1 MSEREEHRVLPRTPD
16 AEPSKVTPS
25 VLFGPSNII
34 TRCRTN
40 CQMKKILFEWTIE
53 NFSVC
58 CELKR
63 ILKSSTF
70 PEGAN
75 QNVKWCLKMYLKGED
90 SGVDEESKD
99 YLSLFLIL
107 VSCRESQAVKA
118 KCKFSILNAK
128 KEETNIMKT
137 INQFIC
143 GGDWGYKKFVRR
155 DSLLDEVNGLLL
167 DDKLTI
173 FCEISVMDNVTSSN
187 DPVTIPFEVSKCEPD
202 NVGLLLFENSEFS
215 DITVLVDGREIR
227 AHKAILAAQSRV
239 FSAMFKSEMIE
250 KRTNVKI
257 EDMDFET
264 VREMLQF
271 IYTGKVEKLEKSP
284 DLLYAA
290 EKYELKNL
298 KVMCEKILGTRLTVE
313 NAAEILILADLY
325 RADYLKAE
333 ALDIIKSHLT
343 DVLNTEGYKSLAN
356 SHPHLMLETLQAL
369 AIQNIDRPG
378 NE

>member
-1 MSEREEHRVLPRTPD
+1 
-16 AEPSKVTPS
+16 
-25 VLFGPSNII
+25 
-34 TRCRTN
+34 
-40 CQMKKILFEWTIE
+40 MKKILFEWTIE

-58 CELKR
+58 CELEKK
-63 ILKSSTF
+63 LESSIF

-75 QNVKWCLKMYLKGED
+75 ENLKWFLRMYPKG
-90 SGVDEESKD
+90 SAKAESKN
-99 YLSLFLIL
+99 YLGLFLML

-118 KCKFSILNAK
+118 KCKLSILNAK
-128 KEETNIMKT
+128 REEIIKMKL
-137 INQFIC
+137 NMHQFIC
-143 GGDWGYKKFVRR
+143 GQDWGYEQFIRR
-155 DSLLDEVNGLLL
+155 DSLLDNGLLS

-187 DPVTIPFEVSKCEPD
+187 DPVTIPFEISKCELD

-215 DITVLVDGREIR
+215 DITVLVDGREIK

-239 FSAMFKSEMIE
+239 FSAMFKSEMTE
-250 KRTNVKI
+250 KRNNVKI

-271 IYTGKVEKLEKSP
+271 IYTGKVEKLEKMP
-284 DLLYAA
+284 NLLYAA

-298 KVMCEKILGTRLTVE
+298 KVICEKILGTRLTIE
-313 NAAEILILADLY
+313 NVAKILILADLC
-325 RADYLKAE
+325 RADYLKAQV
-333 ALDIIKSHLT
+333 LDIIKTHLT

-369 AIQNIDRPG
+369 ATQNIDHPG